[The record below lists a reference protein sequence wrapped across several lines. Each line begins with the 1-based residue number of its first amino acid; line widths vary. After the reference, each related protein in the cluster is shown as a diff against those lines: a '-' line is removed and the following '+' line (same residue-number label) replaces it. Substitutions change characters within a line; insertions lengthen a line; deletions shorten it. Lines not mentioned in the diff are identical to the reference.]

1 MLVYLLNHST
11 APVNLGGAERSL
23 LRLVEDWYASDPE
36 FEAVFIT
43 KAPRGRFI
51 AALEERGWNY
61 RAFRYRGWAG
71 PAAGLS
77 SAERRYFARDDYAAT
92 LGMIRMMEDRRP
104 DLVITNTVVAPWAA
118 FAAAVVGVPHA
129 WFVREYGDLDHGLT
143 FENGRAATFADIGR
157 LSQAVFTNSF
167 ALRSH
172 VGQYLDVEKVTVV
185 YPELDAESIASR
197 AGEPPTV
204 APFPLGEPGLRIV
217 VVGRLSASKGQWRV
231 IDALGELRAR
241 GVAASLCLVGSDET
255 AGTEAALLAR
265 ATRLGVA
272 DRLTIVG
279 EQVNPY
285 PFIAAADVAIT
296 PSTIEAFGRS
306 TLEYMIVGT
315 AVIATDS
322 GGSAEL
328 VEPGVTGQLVPADD
342 SAALVDAIARYAAD
356 PRLAGEHASA
366 GLVRSAALLT
376 AETSNAAAIARLGQT
391 ALEQPYRLPE
401 VARAWFA
408 LPAGGASG
416 VLTVIARRFPER
428 LRIALRRI
436 GRR

>member
-23 LRLVEDWYASDPE
+23 LRLVEDWYASDPS

-71 PAAGLS
+71 PASRLS

-104 DLVITNTVVAPWAA
+104 DLVVTNTVVAPWAA

-143 FENGRAATFADIGR
+143 FEHGRASALADVGL

-172 VGQYLDVEKVTVV
+172 LGQYLDVEKVTVV
-185 YPELDAESIASR
+185 YPELDAESILRR
-197 AGEPPTV
+197 AAEPPAV
-204 APFPLGEPGLRIV
+204 APFPQGDPGLRIV
-217 VVGRLSASKGQWRV
+217 VVGRLSESKGQWRV
-231 IDALGELRAR
+231 IDALADLRAR

-255 AGTEAALLAR
+255 AGTEATLLAR
-265 ATRLGVA
+265 AAQLGVA

-296 PSTIEAFGRS
+296 PSTIEAFGRA

-328 VEPGVTGQLVPADD
+328 VEPGVTGQQVSADD
-342 SAALVDAIARYAAD
+342 PAGLVDAIARYAAD
-356 PRLAGEHASA
+356 PKLVAAHASA
-366 GLVRSAALLT
+366 GRVRSATLLNG
-376 AETSNAAAIARLGQT
+376 ETSNAAAIARLRQT
-391 ALEQPYRLPE
+391 ASEQPYRLPE
-401 VARAWFA
+401 MARAWFA
-408 LPAGGASG
+408 LPVGGAVG
-416 VLTVIARRFPER
+416 ILTVVARRIPGR
-428 LRIALRRI
+428 VRTALRRVA
-436 GRR
+436 RR